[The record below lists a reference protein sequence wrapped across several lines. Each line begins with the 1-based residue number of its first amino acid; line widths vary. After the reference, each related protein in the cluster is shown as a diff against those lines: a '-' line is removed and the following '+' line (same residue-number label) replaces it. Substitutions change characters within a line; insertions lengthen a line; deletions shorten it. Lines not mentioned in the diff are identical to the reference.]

1 MQRPFFSI
9 LLAAVIMSIM
19 LSGCVYMN
27 VRAPLD
33 TDVARTQLGSKVGK
47 STSQSIMWLF
57 AWGDSGVEAAA
68 AQGELET
75 INHLDVEYF
84 LILFGVY
91 AERTTIAYGD

>member
-27 VRAPLD
+27 IRAPLD

>member
-9 LLAAVIMSIM
+9 LLTAVIMSIM

>member
-1 MQRPFFSI
+1 
-9 LLAAVIMSIM
+9 
-19 LSGCVYMN
+19 MN

-84 LILFGVY
+84 LVLFGVY
-91 AERTTIAYGD
+91 AERTTVAYGD

>member
-9 LLAAVIMSIM
+9 LLTAVIMSIM

-33 TDVARTQLGSKVGK
+33 TDVARTQLGSKVAK

>member
-1 MQRPFFSI
+1 MGRSFLSV
-9 LLAAVIMSIM
+9 LLAAAILSTM

-27 VRAPLD
+27 IRAPMD
-33 TDVARTQLGSKVGK
+33 TDVARTQLGSKVGR
-47 STSQSIMWLF
+47 STSQSVLWLF

-84 LILFGVY
+84 LVLFGVY
-91 AERTTIAYGD
+91 VERTTIAYGD